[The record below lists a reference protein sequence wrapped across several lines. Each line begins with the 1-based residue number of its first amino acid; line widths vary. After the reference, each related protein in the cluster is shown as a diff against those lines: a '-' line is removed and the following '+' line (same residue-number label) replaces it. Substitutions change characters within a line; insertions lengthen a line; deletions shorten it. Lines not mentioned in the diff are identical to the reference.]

1 MILSNSDIKE
11 LMEDKDQPTLVR
23 YLATRIVNMHARMGR
38 LNARLDALAGALTHI
53 GTVARKKLDDDTKQ
67 WQTGLAEDIGKSEIE
82 DED

>member
-23 YLATRIVNMHARMGR
+23 YLATRIVNMHVKMGR
-38 LNARLDALAGALTHI
+38 LNERVSILGGALAHVKTFAGNRLDEDA
-53 GTVARKKLDDDTKQ
+53 KK
-67 WQTGLAEDIGKSEIE
+67 WQEGLAEDIGKSEIE